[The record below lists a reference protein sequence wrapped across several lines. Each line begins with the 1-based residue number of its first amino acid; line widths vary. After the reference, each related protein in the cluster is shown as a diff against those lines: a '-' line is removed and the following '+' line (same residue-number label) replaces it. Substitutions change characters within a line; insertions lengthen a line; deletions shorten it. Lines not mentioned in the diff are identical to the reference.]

1 MNLQEQIN
9 AATPGA
15 TIRIPDGETVI
26 GNFTIHKSLNIVGG
40 AGSKIVSPT
49 FDPAIK
55 IPPGT
60 GPVSL
65 QGLEIT
71 CLETLSQIGVLIEFG
86 SDSTTSL
93 SQVPQGLTIDRCDI
107 HGQPNTDSQRGI
119 AANGANFKITNSKVR
134 EIHGRGYDTQAV
146 CSWNGPGPF
155 TLLDCYFE
163 GAGENVMFG
172 GAPPAIPGLVHE
184 DIEIRRC
191 VFFKPLSWCIFSK
204 SEFRP
209 LNNQSVTWTT
219 DPRPGPEEDQTESY
233 PPRYVDSRGN
243 RAVRWTVK
251 NLFELKNARR
261 VIVDGN
267 IFENNWTDAQ
277 AGRAIA
283 FTPRTS
289 DSGAAATVE
298 DVLFQNNIIK
308 NVGSGIILLGI
319 DDPPQPQDVRLKR
332 VKVLNNLWL
341 IDGPGNGSNGAFA
354 TVIKGTDAV
363 VIEHNTAYQTGN
375 LMLMDYMPPSTG
387 FRFNNNIGRHNAYGI
402 FGSGAGVG
410 NPAIAQYFPGS
421 IIAGNVIAK
430 EVLSSDSPGNFAA
443 VYPAGNHFPD
453 SLAEVLGSDHR
464 VLAAWKGKA
473 TDGKDPGCDMDQLM
487 AAIGGTAPPPQPIP
501 VPTPTLVPIPE
512 PVPTPPPLPAT
523 PASVSIIVPVNG
535 DTVSGKARVTARAS
549 DESVISTAHLLVN
562 GIVVSS
568 TSSAPYVFDWDT
580 TMLSDGSHWLFVR
593 AWGKVEG
600 PPMDSPLVNVA
611 VANKPPAPTP
621 APIPEPTPTPVPEPP
636 KPPPCT
642 ITAPASISIPRNSS
656 RAIAVTLT
664 NLTEP
669 TEVVASGYDG
679 QLSVLPV
686 TQTARG
692 TSAVLQFMLR
702 TKNKRQSRTI
712 VFRSG
717 CGEAAVRVNI
727 T

>member
-15 TIRIPDGETVI
+15 TIRIPGGETVV
-26 GNFTIHKSLNIVGG
+26 GNFTIHKSLNIIGG
-40 AGSKIVSPT
+40 VGSKIVSPT

-191 VFFKPLSWCIFSK
+191 VFFKPRSWYV
-204 SEFRP
+204 
-209 LNNQSVTWTT
+209 N
-219 DPRPGPEEDQTESY
+219 DPSY
-233 PPRYVDSRGN
+233 GGN
-243 RAVRWTVK
+243 HWTVK

-261 VIVDGN
+261 VVVDGN

-421 IIAGNVIAK
+421 MIAGNVIAK

-443 VYPAGNHFPD
+443 VYPVGNYFPE
-453 SLAEVLGSDHR
+453 SLAEVLGSDHKA
-464 VLAAWKGKA
+464 LAAWKGKA
-473 TDGKDPGCDMDQLM
+473 TDGKDPGCDVDQLM

-501 VPTPTLVPIPE
+501 VPTEPAPPKPPEPPAPVPIPNEPSRPTAKITSVINGAVLSGEVSIIATASENANSVYLLVDGLTAGTFTPAGGEYVCKLDTRKLPDGAHSMYARAWPEVGEPGDSLTISFAVKNETQVPIPE
-512 PVPTPPPLPAT
+512 PPA
-523 PASVSIIVPVNG
+523 
-535 DTVSGKARVTARAS
+535 
-549 DESVISTAHLLVN
+549 
-562 GIVVSS
+562 
-568 TSSAPYVFDWDT
+568 
-580 TMLSDGSHWLFVR
+580 
-593 AWGKVEG
+593 
-600 PPMDSPLVNVA
+600 
-611 VANKPPAPTP
+611 
-621 APIPEPTPTPVPEPP
+621 PEPTPTPVPEPP

-642 ITAPASISIPRNSS
+642 ISAPASISIPRNSS
-656 RAIAVTLT
+656 GTITVTL
-664 NLTEP
+664 NDLSGP
-669 TEVVASGYDG
+669 TEVKVSGSDG
-679 QLSVLPV
+679 QVSVTPL
-686 TQTARG
+686 TRTTTGTAMSIPFTVR
-692 TSAVLQFMLR
+692 V
-702 TKNKRQSRTI
+702 KNKRQTRTI
-712 VFRSG
+712 TFQSS
-717 CGEAAVRVNI
+717 CGSASVRV
-727 T
+727 TVT

>member
-15 TIRIPDGETVI
+15 TIRIPDGETVV

-40 AGSKIVSPT
+40 TGSKIVSPT

-93 SQVPQGLTIDRCDI
+93 SQVPQGLAIDRCDI

-134 EIHGRGYDTQAV
+134 EIHGRGYDTQAI

-191 VFFKPLSWCIFSK
+191 VFFKPRSWYI
-204 SEFRP
+204 
-209 LNNQSVTWTT
+209 N
-219 DPRPGPEEDQTESY
+219 DPSY
-233 PPRYVDSRGN
+233 GGKH
-243 RAVRWTVK
+243 WTVK

-261 VIVDGN
+261 VVVDGN

-289 DSGAAATVE
+289 DSGPAATVE

-421 IIAGNVIAK
+421 VIAGNVIAK

-443 VYPAGNHFPD
+443 IYPAGNYFPE
-453 SLAEVLGSDHR
+453 SLAEVLGSDHKA
-464 VLAAWKGKA
+464 LAAWKGKA

-501 VPTPTLVPIPE
+501 VPTPTPTPIPE
-512 PVPTPPPLPAT
+512 PTPQPPAPVPTIPAQVT
-523 PASVSIIVPVNG
+523 VVLLSPANG
-535 DTVSGKARVTARAS
+535 ASLSGRAKVTAKVDGEIDVAYLLV
-549 DESVISTAHLLVN
+549 DGLVISSAH
-562 GIVVSS
+562 
-568 TSSAPYVFDWDT
+568 SAPYEFDLDT
-580 TMLSDGSHWLFVR
+580 TRLSEGAHSLFVR
-593 AWGKVEG
+593 AWPKSGG
-600 PPMDSPLVNVA
+600 PVDSLTVGVTVVGVA
-611 VANKPPAPTP
+611 PPPAP

-636 KPPPCT
+636 KPQCSISVNSP
-642 ITAPASISIPRNSS
+642 SISIPRNGSGT
-656 RAIAVTLT
+656 ITVTL
-664 NLTEP
+664 NDLSGP
-669 TEVVASGYDG
+669 TEVKVSGSDG
-679 QLSVLPV
+679 QVSVTPL
-686 TQTARG
+686 TRTTTGTAMSIPFTVR
-692 TSAVLQFMLR
+692 V
-702 TKNKRQSRTI
+702 KNKRQVRVIT
-712 VFRSG
+712 FQSG
-717 CGEAAVRVNI
+717 CGSVQVKVNV